1 MTTAE
6 LIRLLKKNGCKFVR
20 NGSNHDIYKSPIT
33 GNEFPVGR
41 HPSEEVKTPTL
52 CTILKQAGI
61 KM

>member
-6 LIRLLKKNGCKFVR
+6 LIRLLKKNGCKLVR

-41 HPSEEVKTPTL
+41 HASEEVKTPTL
-52 CTILKQAGI
+52 HTILRQAGI
-61 KM
+61 KR